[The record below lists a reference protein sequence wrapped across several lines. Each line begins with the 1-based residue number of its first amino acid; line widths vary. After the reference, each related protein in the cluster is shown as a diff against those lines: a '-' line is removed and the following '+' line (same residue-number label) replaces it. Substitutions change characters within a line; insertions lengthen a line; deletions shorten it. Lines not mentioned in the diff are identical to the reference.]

1 MSSAGV
7 TTLCPL
13 AIEPLLS
20 PKAYPFPSHLSLE
33 DHSIFIYLSY
43 SGSMTPIRV
52 MEWDTI
58 ESVKFKI
65 QRCDS
70 IPFLTNKQKLVYAG
84 RELARSDTLLKDYG
98 VTDGNVLHLI
108 IKLSDLQV
116 INVKTSSGKEF
127 TFQVER
133 GKDVGYVKQR
143 IANREKQFD
152 DPEEQEIECDGEQ
165 LEDQLLINDIR
176 CNHNDAV
183 LHLFVRKKHAKVQRR
198 PLELSIVATNLS
210 DKNKNDVDGYA
221 YEVGKED
228 AIRKSDAIQRALP
241 RKPPDRDFILEP
253 IIVNPKVEYASVILN
268 MVKSSYDGLDSGK
281 YPIRSAEGT
290 GGAYFML
297 DSTGQK
303 YVSVFKPIDEEPMAV
318 NNPRGLPFS
327 LDGEGLKKGTIVGQG
342 AFREVAAY
350 VLDHPISGRLT
361 LFGDEKGFA
370 GVPPTLMVK
379 CLHKGFNH
387 SGDLAAKIGSMQ
399 MFVDNNGSCEDMGPG
414 AFPVKEVHK
423 ITVLDIR
430 LANADR
436 HAGNILLSTEEDKDQ
451 SVLIPIDHGYCLPTS
466 FEDCTFEWLYWPQA
480 RQPYSPE
487 TIDYIKS
494 LDAEED
500 ISLLKFHGW
509 DLPVECARILRIST
523 MLLKKGVERGL
534 TPYAIGSLMCRESLN
549 KESVIEEIVQA
560 ALDSVLP
567 GTSEATLLDAV
578 SQIIDQRL
586 DEIAG
591 SLLQLELNSAK
602 IEGI

>member
-7 TTLCPL
+7 TTLSPVPT
-13 AIEPLLS
+13 EPLLS
-20 PKAYPFPSHLSLE
+20 PKAFHFPSHLSLE
-33 DHSIFIYLSY
+33 DKSIFIYLSF
-43 SGSMTPIRV
+43 SGSLTPIRV

-58 ESVKFKI
+58 EAVKFKI
-65 QRCDS
+65 QRCES
-70 IPFLTNKQKLVYAG
+70 LPLLTNKQKLVYAG
-84 RELARSDTLLKDYG
+84 RELARSHSLLKDYG

-116 INVKTSSGKEF
+116 INVKTACGKEF

-133 GKDVGYVKQR
+133 GRDVGYVKQR
-143 IANREKQFD
+143 IAKREKQFD
-152 DPEEQEIECDGEQ
+152 DPEQQELVCNGER
-165 LEDQLLINDIR
+165 LEDQRLIDDI
-176 CNHNDAV
+176 CCKHNDAV
-183 LHLFVRKKHAKVQRR
+183 VHLFVRKKHAKVQRR
-198 PLELSIVATNLS
+198 PLELSIVATDLT
-210 DKNKNDVDGYA
+210 DKKTNDVNGNSYGRK
-221 YEVGKED
+221 YELGKED
-228 AIRKSDAIQRALP
+228 TIRNSDAIQSVVP

-253 IIVNPKVEYASVILN
+253 IIVNPKIELASVIWN
-268 MVKSSYDGLDSGK
+268 MVKSTYDGLDNGN

-318 NNPRGLPFS
+318 NNPRGLPLS

-350 VLDHPISGRLT
+350 VLDHPMSGRHT
-361 LFGDEKGFA
+361 LFGGEKGFA

-387 SGDLAAKIGSMQ
+387 PGDLTTKIGSMQ
-399 MFVDNNGSCEDMGPG
+399 MFVENNGSCEDMGPG

-430 LANADR
+430 LANVDR
-436 HAGNILLSTEEDKDQ
+436 HAGNILLSTEEDSNQ

-480 RQPYSPE
+480 RQPYSKE

-509 DLPVECARILRIST
+509 DLPVECARTLRIST

-534 TPYAIGSLMCRESLN
+534 TPFAIGSLMCRDSLN

-567 GTSEATLLDAV
+567 GTSEATLLDSV
-578 SQIIDQRL
+578 SQIMDQRL
-586 DEIAG
+586 DEIV
-591 SLLQLELNSAK
+591 SSRL
-602 IEGI
+602 

>member
-7 TTLCPL
+7 STLTVVPT
-13 AIEPLLS
+13 EPLLS
-20 PKAYPFPSHLSLE
+20 PKAFPFPIPSHLSLE
-33 DHSIFIYLSY
+33 DKSIFIYLSF
-43 SGSMTPIRV
+43 SGSLTPIRV

-65 QRCDS
+65 QRCES
-70 IPFLTNKQKLVYAG
+70 LPFLTNKQKLVYAG
-84 RELARSDTLLKDYG
+84 RELARSDTPLKDYG
-98 VTDGNVLHLI
+98 VTDGNVLHLV

-116 INVKTSSGKEF
+116 INVKTSCGKEF

-133 GKDVGYVKQR
+133 GRDVGYIKQR
-143 IANREKQFD
+143 IARREKQFD
-152 DPEEQEIECDGEQ
+152 DPEEQELVCNGER
-165 LEDQLLINDIR
+165 LDDQRLIDDI
-176 CNHNDAV
+176 CCKHNDAAV
-183 LHLFVRKKHAKVQRR
+183 HLFVRKKHVKVQRR
-198 PLELSIVATNLS
+198 PLELSIVAKDLI
-210 DKNKNDVDGYA
+210 DKKKNDVNGNTNRRSYD
-221 YEVGKED
+221 VGKED
-228 AIRKSDAIQRALP
+228 TIRKSDVIQRAVP
-241 RKPPDRDFILEP
+241 RKPPGRDFILEP
-253 IIVNPKVEYASVILN
+253 VIINHKIELAPAIRN
-268 MVKSSYDGLDSGK
+268 MVNSTYEGLGSGK

-297 DSTGQK
+297 DSAEQK

-318 NNPRGLPFS
+318 NNPRGLPLS
-327 LDGEGLKKGTIVGQG
+327 LDGEGLKKGTRVGQG

-350 VLDHPISGRLT
+350 VLDHPLSGRQRHS
-361 LFGDEKGFA
+361 LFGDGKGFA

-379 CLHKGFNH
+379 CLHKAFNYPRE
-387 SGDLAAKIGSMQ
+387 LTPKIGSLQ
-399 MFVDNNGSCEDMGPG
+399 MFTENSGSCEDMGPG

-436 HAGNILLSTEEDKDQ
+436 HAGNILISKEEDNNQ

-480 RQPYSPE
+480 RQPYSSE

-500 ISLLKFHGW
+500 IALLKFHGW
-509 DLPVECARILRIST
+509 DLPVECARTLRIST

-534 TPYAIGSLMCRESLN
+534 TPFAIGSLMCRESLN
-549 KESVIEEIVQA
+549 KESVIEEVVQA

-567 GTSEATLLDAV
+567 GTSEATLLDSV
-578 SQIIDQRL
+578 SQILDLHL
-586 DEIAG
+586 DEIVR
-591 SLLQLELNSAK
+591 SHL
-602 IEGI
+602 